1 MSRAWC
7 RRLGR
12 LLIVCMLALHIFFLW
27 SIRGLIQRGYADFTV
42 YYTAAR
48 MLREG
53 LAGQLYSPGAQLR
66 VQQEFIAT
74 RDLRHVPLPY
84 IHPPFEALIFLP
96 LTLLPYT
103 AAYMVWN
110 CINLGMLFWI
120 CVMLRRSLV
129 SLREIPLPD
138 CFFACLAFYP
148 IMANFHQGQDAIL
161 LLLVTV
167 LAFCALGR
175 QADFSAGLWLGMGVF
190 KFQFLIPIALV
201 LVFWRGKKLV
211 KGFTVT
217 GAAALLASIALVG
230 PREAL
235 QYPGYAWRVVSTVH
249 LGGLPYGLMP
259 NLTGLINGWPILE
272 GVGWP
277 LRIVASV
284 ASMTLLVM
292 IASMKRWAQQAPFF
306 NLCLACAVIAAVT
319 VSYNTNSYDLSLL
332 VLTIALVL
340 DHCLSSANSRRS
352 LRVLF
357 LPALPLFI
365 SPLWLLLWLGWGRTN
380 VMAVSLLWWCYA
392 IWDEMRRIKTTD
404 HAGLAS
410 PAAYGPISSQNPQ
423 AMIHPRTTR
432 VSIDKL

>member
-1 MSRAWC
+1 MSRSWC

-12 LLIVCMLALHIFFLW
+12 LLIVCMLAVHIFFLW
-27 SIRGLIQRGYADFTV
+27 SIRGLIPRGYADFTV
-42 YYTAAR
+42 YYTAAK

-53 LAGQLYSPGAQLR
+53 LGGQLYSAGAQLR
-66 VQQEFIAT
+66 VQQEFIAA
-74 RDLRHVPLPY
+74 RDLHHVPLPY

-96 LTLLPYT
+96 LTFLPYT
-103 AAYMVWN
+103 AAYMAWN
-110 CINLGMLFWI
+110 CINLAMLFWI
-120 CVMLRRSLV
+120 CVMLRGSLA
-129 SLREIPLPD
+129 SLYKVPLAD
-138 CFFACLAFYP
+138 CFLACLAFYP

-175 QADFSAGLWLGMGVF
+175 RADFSAGLWLGMGVF

-201 LVFWRGKKLV
+201 LVFWRGKNLL

-217 GAAALLASIALVG
+217 AAAALLGSIALTG

-259 NLTGLINGWPILE
+259 NLTGLINGWPVLE

-277 LRIVASV
+277 LRIAASV
-284 ASMTLLVM
+284 ASMTLLLI
-292 IASMKRWAQQAPFF
+292 IASLKRLAQQALFF

-332 VLTIALVL
+332 VLAIALVL
-340 DHCLSSANSRRS
+340 DHCLRSANPRRS
-352 LRVLF
+352 LRAMF

-365 SPLWLLLWLGWGRTN
+365 SPLWLFLWLGWGRTN

-392 IWDEMRRIKTTD
+392 IWDEMRRIETADPT
-404 HAGLAS
+404 GVAS
-410 PAAYGPISSQNPQ
+410 LAAYGSISSQNPQ
-423 AMIHPRTTR
+423 AMIHARTPR